1 MGTRSQPIGWDIERA
16 TNGSLSA
23 VYQLALKAGG
33 TAVRAMTSRSI
44 ITVSLAVLCGAA
56 LWGILAQG
64 RQVSEL
70 RAEEQRLEST
80 RPTTNDSAADT
91 IASPTP
97 EVPRELLQLRAEV
110 ARLSQQQRELSG
122 ARKENEKLRLQLE
135 NRRTNSASLK
145 AASAGY
151 IRTSDAK
158 WVGCNTPQ
166 DTLQSAFWAMRNHE
180 LEKYLDTLEPGVA
193 EANREGLRTEPRSAD
208 DFFKGKVIP
217 PLFRIKGVQQINEGL
232 VEVQVEISPDISP
245 ISFALRQV
253 DGQWKLV
260 SPL

>member
-1 MGTRSQPIGWDIERA
+1 MIV
-16 TNGSLSA
+16 GS
-23 VYQLALKAGG
+23 VG
-33 TAVRAMTSRSI
+33 
-44 ITVSLAVLCGAA
+44 LCGAA
-56 LWGILAQG
+56 LWGLLAQG

-70 RAEEQRLEST
+70 QTEQKRLESAYRAT
-80 RPTTNDSAADT
+80 NAPPAEPVATPT
-91 IASPTP
+91 PTP

-122 ARKENEKLRLQLE
+122 AHKENEKFRLQLE

-145 AASAGY
+145 ATSAGY

>member
-1 MGTRSQPIGWDIERA
+1 
-16 TNGSLSA
+16 
-23 VYQLALKAGG
+23 
-33 TAVRAMTSRSI
+33 MTSRST
-44 ITVSLAVLCGAA
+44 ITVGFAVLCGAA

-70 RAEEQRLEST
+70 RAEEQRRESE
-80 RPTTNDSAADT
+80 RQATNASASET
-91 IASPTP
+91 ISVPTP

-110 ARLSQQQRELSG
+110 ARLSQRQREMGG
-122 ARKENEKLRLQLE
+122 AQKENEKLRLQLE

-145 AASAGY
+145 ATGAGY
-151 IRTSDAK
+151 IRMSDAK
-158 WVGCNTPQ
+158 WLGCNTPE
-166 DTLQSAFWAMRNHE
+166 DTLQSAFWAMRNHD
-180 LEKYLDTLEPGVA
+180 LEKYLDALEPDVA
-193 EANREGLRTEPRSAD
+193 AAIREDESRSAG

-217 PLFRIKGVQQINEGL
+217 PLFRIKGEQQIEKGF
-232 VEVQVEISPDISP
+232 VEVQVEISPDIDP